1 MSVAS
6 TDGLALVIRNADAGA
21 VAAAIA
27 RVDPAA
33 ARPEVPPELAAEL
46 KFSECLPAQIATA
59 VVEGRVS
66 DRAAFDEALLRPRRV
81 ITAA

>member
-6 TDGLALVIRNADAGA
+6 TDGFALVIRNADAGA

-27 RVDPAA
+27 RVDRS

-46 KFSECLPAQIATA
+46 KFSECLPSADRHGG
-59 VVEGRVS
+59 VEGRVS
-66 DRAAFDEALLRPRRV
+66 DHAAFDEALLRPRRV